1 MVASLIISYEVYN
14 VRSSLLE
21 CSPCPK
27 KVCSET
33 FLLAFQCGNLTDI
46 QLEAAAY
53 DFTTLNF
60 IAGIV
65 YYNDVKNQLLDLPG
79 IIEGAIE
86 GDDRGQ
92 QACTWNPESNC
103 LHTAAYQRLV
113 NPVVGHSNHVMK
125 LIMGES

>member
-14 VRSSLLE
+14 VKSSLLE

-79 IIEGAIE
+79 IIEAAIE

-92 QACTWNPESNC
+92 Q
-103 LHTAAYQRLV
+103 
-113 NPVVGHSNHVMK
+113 VVAVADSSDVVLTVLNASK
-125 LIMGES
+125 GEANGLGRGI